1 MVYQLNA
8 SMKHLVVL
16 GIRQRHPQAS
26 EEEIRQRLAAILLGP
41 GLAERY
47 GAATMPNKCVS
58 ATAEQELQYTMNEK
72 DTTLRIIEVLEALN
86 IPYAICGSL
95 ASSLYGIARTTLDS
109 DILADIQPVH
119 IQALV
124 DTLQEDFYLSAQAIV
139 AAIQH
144 RSSFNLIHVES
155 LFKVDIFLPKQR
167 AFDRKQLANRQPQ
180 IVTEGSDRTAY
191 FVSAEDIVLAKL
203 ERFRLGAETS
213 ECQHRRSGETSE
225 RQWQDIL
232 EVLTVQD
239 DRLDYRYLRYQA
251 DLLHVADLLERAL
264 TVL

>member
-41 GLAERY
+41 ELAERC
-47 GAATMPNKCVS
+47 GAATI
-58 ATAEQELQYTMNEK
+58 TAEQELHYTMNEK
-72 DTTLRIIEVLEALN
+72 AITLRIIEVLEALN

-144 RSSFNLIHVES
+144 RSSFNLIHLES

-191 FVSAEDIVLAKL
+191 FVSAEDTVLAKL
-203 ERFRLGAETS
+203 ERFRLG
-213 ECQHRRSGETSE
+213 GETSE

-239 DRLDYRYLRYQA
+239 DRLDYRYLRHQA

-264 TVL
+264 TVLGFA

>member
-1 MVYQLNA
+1 
-8 SMKHLVVL
+8 
-16 GIRQRHPQAS
+16 
-26 EEEIRQRLAAILLGP
+26 
-41 GLAERY
+41 
-47 GAATMPNKCVS
+47 
-58 ATAEQELQYTMNEK
+58 MNEK
-72 DTTLRIIEVLEALN
+72 AITLRIIEVLEALN

-144 RSSFNLIHVES
+144 RSSFNLIHLES

-191 FVSAEDIVLAKL
+191 FVSAEDTVLAKL
-203 ERFRLGAETS
+203 EWFRLG
-213 ECQHRRSGETSE
+213 GETSE

-239 DRLDYRYLRYQA
+239 DRLDYQYLRHQA
-251 DLLHVADLLERAL
+251 DLLHVADLLDRAL